1 MTLLI
6 ATDEAGYGPKL
17 GPLVIVAT
25 AWSCDLSIAQSS
37 DNRLPIAKAPDNRL
51 SIAKT
56 PDNRLSIA
64 KTPDNRLPIAKAL
77 GHRLSTPLRSP
88 GGLVLVVD
96 DSKRLFTRQA
106 AGANPH
112 LKLDRITAAAARW
125 AKLPSPDA
133 DYPQW
138 FRAIAPDDV
147 VGIQQQPW
155 FAGLDRWGQ
164 VTPGDQGCDPE
175 AITTALLN
183 HWQQD
188 ADLTLVGMSARVI
201 DAARYNRWLVEEG
214 INKADLLSRLTCELA
229 LGLADRFHEA
239 AGDEPIEVFSDRHG
253 GRARYAGLL
262 QHHAPDHLVRVV
274 AESSSQSEYFLERTG
289 PGQDAAD
296 GNRLGAI
303 RWRFTV
309 GGDSF
314 PPVSLASIIA
324 KSTRERLMDR
334 FNDYFSSAWGEFAK
348 DDARPPL
355 PTAGYAADATR
366 FLRETASLRRALGVA
381 DERLVRIK

>member
-25 AWSCDLSIAQSS
+25 AWSCESPVAQAIG
-37 DNRLPIAKAPDNRL
+37 N
-51 SIAKT
+51 
-56 PDNRLSIA
+56 
-64 KTPDNRLPIAKAL
+64 
-77 GHRLSTPLRSP
+77 RLSTPLRSP
-88 GGLVLVVD
+88 DGLVLVVD
-96 DSKRLFTRQA
+96 DSKRLFTRHA
-106 AGANPH
+106 AGVNPR

-125 AKLPSPDA
+125 AELPSPDA
-133 DYPQW
+133 DYPAW

-147 VGIQQQPW
+147 AGIQQQPW
-155 FAGLDRWGQ
+155 FADLDRWGN
-164 VTPGDQGCDPE
+164 VTPGGEGCNPEAMKGCDRE
-175 AITTALLN
+175 AIKGRDPEPITAALLN

-188 ADLTLVGMSARVI
+188 ADLKLVGIAARVV
-201 DAARYNRWLVEEG
+201 DAARYNRWLVGEG

-229 LGLADRFHEA
+229 LGLADRFHGLA
-239 AGDEPIEVFSDRHG
+239 DEGPIEVFSDRHG

-274 AESSSQSEYFLERTG
+274 AESSARSEYFLERMI
-289 PGQDAAD
+289 PDQDAAD

-334 FNDYFSSAWGEFAK
+334 FNDYFASAWSEFVT
-348 DDARPPL
+348 DETRPPL

-366 FLRETASLRRALGVA
+366 FLRETASLRLAIGVA

>member
-25 AWSCDLSIAQSS
+25 AWSCDLSIAQS
-37 DNRLPIAKAPDNRL
+37 PDN
-51 SIAKT
+51 
-56 PDNRLSIA
+56 
-64 KTPDNRLPIAKAL
+64 
-77 GHRLSTPLRSP
+77 RLSTPLRSP

-106 AGANPH
+106 AGANPR

-155 FAGLDRWGQ
+155 FAGLDRWGKA
-164 VTPGDQGCDPE
+164 TPGDQGCDPEAIKGCDPE

-188 ADLTLVGMSARVI
+188 ADLTLIGMSARVI

-214 INKADLLSRLTCELA
+214 INKADLLSRLTCESA
-229 LGLADRFHEA
+229 LGLADRFHEV
-239 AGDEPIEVFSDRHG
+239 AGNEPIEIFSDRHG

-289 PGQDAAD
+289 PGPDAAD

-334 FNDYFSSAWGEFAK
+334 FNDYFASAWGEFVT
-348 DDARPPL
+348 DDTRPPL

-366 FLRETASLRRALGVA
+366 FLRETVSLRRALGVA

>member
-25 AWSCDLSIAQSS
+25 AWSCELSV
-37 DNRLPIAKAPDNRL
+37 AKAVGD
-51 SIAKT
+51 
-56 PDNRLSIA
+56 
-64 KTPDNRLPIAKAL
+64 
-77 GHRLSTPLRSP
+77 RLSTPLRSP

-106 AGANPH
+106 GGANPR

-133 DYPQW
+133 DYPEW

-147 VGIQQQPW
+147 AGVRQQPW
-155 FAGLDRWGQ
+155 FDALDRWGK
-164 VTPGDQGCDPE
+164 VTPVDQGCDPE

-188 ADLTLVGMSARVI
+188 ADLTLIGIAARVI

-229 LGLADRFHEA
+229 LGLADRFHKA
-239 AGDEPIEVFSDRHG
+239 AGDDPVEIFSDRHG

-274 AESSSQSEYFLERTG
+274 AESSARSEYLLEG
-289 PGQDAAD
+289 VMPGRDAA
-296 GNRLGAI
+296 GGSRSGAI

-334 FNDYFSSAWGEFAK
+334 FNDYFATAWAEFVT

-366 FLRETASLRRALGVA
+366 FLHETASLRRALGVA